1 MNCSKLSTSLLPNLC
16 TSEQRSRGLA
26 CANWLMRS
34 RPLLVRFIAW
44 PASVK
49 TFSICLSSSSRSLF
63 VFLPP
68 QVILLLRAEGAILQS
83 FGIIAR
89 ENELNG
95 AEKGRVE
102 FRLLVGN
109 ILADAV
115 TDRDAAVLQFQHPDG
130 DAVHIH
136 HISGRRSRLPK
147 SVTSSARAKSF
158 FSGSAQLM
166 RWTVSVTLPA

>member
-1 MNCSKLSTSLLPNLC
+1 MHQLD
-16 TSEQRSRGLA
+16 Q
-26 CANWLMRS
+26 
-34 RPLLVRFIAW
+34 PLFGAHLEEVFVQLEAG
-44 PASVK
+44 VV
-49 TFSICLSSSSRSLF
+49 LF

-102 FRLLVGN
+102 LRLLVGN

-115 TDRDAAVLQFQHPDG
+115 TDRDAAVLQLQHPDG

-147 SVTSSARAKSF
+147 SVTSSAMAKSF
-158 FSGSAQLM
+158 FSGSAQLIK
-166 RWTVSVTLPA
+166 WTVSVTLPASIFTGTP